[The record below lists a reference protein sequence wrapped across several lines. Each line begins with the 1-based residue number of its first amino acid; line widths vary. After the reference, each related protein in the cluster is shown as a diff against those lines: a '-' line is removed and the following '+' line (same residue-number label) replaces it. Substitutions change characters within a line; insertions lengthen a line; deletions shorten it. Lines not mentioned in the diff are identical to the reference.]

1 MYLIGISAFYHD
13 SAAALIKNG
22 EVISAAQE
30 ERFTRIKNDSN
41 FPINSVKFLMRSQN
55 LKPSDIDF
63 VVFYE
68 KPFLK
73 FDRILKTFVNTA
85 PKNMNNFESAMKQWI
100 PKKLFQ
106 KKLLLEQLNLVMPGD
121 WLHKIIFSDHHL
133 SHAASAFF
141 PSPFDRAAVVT
152 LDGVGEWA
160 TTTIGIGNSNELNIY
175 KDIRFPDSLGLLY
188 AAFTSY
194 VGFQVNSGEY
204 KMMGL
209 APYGEPKYSDLIYEN
224 LIDVRNDGSFS
235 INQEFFEYQT
245 GNRMTNYKF
254 HKLFGGEPRLSE
266 STITQREMDIA
277 ASIQKVIDQVVVRLI
292 TDVARETGEKNLC
305 LAGGVALNCVTNG
318 KIIES
323 GQFEKIWI
331 QPAAG
336 DAGGSVGAAL
346 AAYHL
351 ALKQTREVSTT
362 LDGMAGSYL
371 GPEFT
376 QQEVENQLTS
386 SGANFEVH
394 NFDKLIIETANLLSQ
409 GNVIGWFQGRAE
421 FGPRALGN
429 RSILA
434 DPRSKKMQKTL
445 NLKIKFR
452 ESFRP
457 FAPSVLREHLE
468 EWFDLSVDSPYML
481 FVSKVLKQHLISP
494 DLGDTN
500 LFGIDRLNIPRSV
513 IPAVTHLDNSARIQ
527 TIHYET
533 NSKYHSLIT
542 EFKKL
547 TGCPVIVNTSFNI
560 RGEPIVNTPQEA
572 FRCFMGTD
580 MDVLIVENCLMYK
593 SNQSLNLLKSYL
605 SDFVL
610 D

>member
-1 MYLIGISAFYHD
+1 
-13 SAAALIKNG
+13 
-22 EVISAAQE
+22 
-30 ERFTRIKNDSN
+30 
-41 FPINSVKFLMRSQN
+41 
-55 LKPSDIDF
+55 
-63 VVFYE
+63 
-68 KPFLK
+68 
-73 FDRILKTFVNTA
+73 
-85 PKNMNNFESAMKQWI
+85 
-100 PKKLFQ
+100 
-106 KKLLLEQLNLVMPGD
+106 
-121 WLHKIIFSDHHL
+121 
-133 SHAASAFF
+133 
-141 PSPFDRAAVVT
+141 
-152 LDGVGEWA
+152 
-160 TTTIGIGNSNELNIY
+160 
-175 KDIRFPDSLGLLY
+175 
-188 AAFTSY
+188 
-194 VGFQVNSGEY
+194 
-204 KMMGL
+204 
-209 APYGEPKYSDLIYEN
+209 
-224 LIDVRNDGSFS
+224 
-235 INQEFFEYQT
+235 
-245 GNRMTNYKF
+245 
-254 HKLFGGEPRLSE
+254 
-266 STITQREMDIA
+266 MDIA

-292 TDVARETGEKNLC
+292 TDVAKETGEKNLC

-336 DAGGSVGAAL
+336 DAGGAVGAAL

-481 FVSKVLKQHLISP
+481 FVSKVAKQHLILP
-494 DLGDTN
+494 NLDDTN

-542 EFKKL
+542 KFKKL